1 MQVVHPM
8 QKCPAEFVETFR
20 EVLEQSNWS
29 GSYRIYICHAV
40 EAVCAPYS
48 NVKAKDMIDWIH
60 EQLEQE
66 YTFVSWL
73 VKQKGFSREPS
84 VSYINTCLK
93 AWLEWLVSPEGHYVN
108 E

>member
-29 GSYRIYICHAV
+29 GSYCTYLCHEV
-40 EAVCAPYS
+40 KVVCASHY
-48 NVKAKDMIDWIH
+48 KAKDMVDWIR

-66 YTFVSWL
+66 YTFTSWF
-73 VKQKGFSREPS
+73 VKRKGFSKETS
-84 VSYINTCLK
+84 VSFVNTCRK
-93 AWLEWLVSPEGHYVN
+93 AWLEWIVSPEGHYVH

>member
-1 MQVVHPM
+1 M

-29 GSYRIYICHAV
+29 GSYHTYICHEV
-40 EAVCAPYS
+40 EVVCASHY
-48 NVKAKDMIDWIH
+48 KAKDMVDWIR

-66 YTFVSWL
+66 YTFTSWL
-73 VKQKGFSREPS
+73 VKRKGFSKRTS
-84 VSYINTCLK
+84 LYFVNTCRK
-93 AWLEWLVSPEGHYVN
+93 AWLEWLVSPEGHYVH

>member
-20 EVLEQSNWS
+20 EVLEQSDWS
-29 GSYRIYICHAV
+29 GPYPIYICPEV
-40 EAVCAPYS
+40 KVVCASHYKA
-48 NVKAKDMIDWIH
+48 KAKDMVDWIR

-66 YTFVSWL
+66 YTFAKWL
-73 VKQKGFSREPS
+73 VKRKGFSKETS
-84 VSYINTCLK
+84 VYVAVTCRK
-93 AWLEWLVSPEGHYVN
+93 AWLEWLVSPEGHYVH